1 MIWLEKEF
9 DFEAGAI
16 LNFNKPIG
24 KSSFWIVKKV
34 RNLVSTKVG
43 HAGTLDPFAEGVLL
57 ICTGKATKQVARLM
71 DLPKEYVGEIELG
84 IETDTDD
91 RTGKVTSE
99 AEVPTLSR
107 EELDQVCSHF
117 IGDIYQIP
125 PMFSAKKVK
134 GRRLYKIARQGE
146 VIEREPKLV
155 HIDRIKLLSFDGQM
169 AKIEVACSK
178 GTYIRALARDLG
190 QRIGC
195 GGHLKSLIRTKI
207 GEFDVINSIHLN
219 QFEELLNRQ
228 DKLQIC
234 PTF

>member
-1 MIWLEKEF
+1 
-9 DFEAGAI
+9 
-16 LNFNKPIG
+16 
-24 KSSFWIVKKV
+24 
-34 RNLVSTKVG
+34 
-43 HAGTLDPFAEGVLL
+43 
-57 ICTGKATKQVARLM
+57 
-71 DLPKEYVGEIELG
+71 
-84 IETDTDD
+84 
-91 RTGKVTSE
+91 
-99 AEVPTLSR
+99 
-107 EELDQVCSHF
+107 LDQVCNHF
-117 IGDIYQIP
+117 IGDIFQIP